1 MKAFFTLFSFTAV
14 ITASL
19 AQNPRQGLPTPTTGR
34 TTIPVPTTHFP
45 TVFNP
50 SSTTTTSAP
59 DYKQLV
65 ATGDYYLNQKRYD
78 DAIDNYTKALAQ
90 QDDQYPKD
98 QIQRA
103 KAQQAHEKK
112 ELALRTE
119 EERIADLNRI
129 PQDVFVSRTL
139 TDNNWKNAVLVC
151 DVTGSMNKYNNQVL
165 TWLKSRLET
174 GDSSI
179 RRVVLFNDN
188 DNHDLDISRG
198 LYSFQPTTYED
209 AVKRV
214 RTAEKEGSGG
224 DVNENNIQAL
234 LRAQTD
240 SPSCESLIMIHD
252 NNKPW
257 DFELAS
263 QVTKPV
269 HMLVCGPPAAL
280 EVAYLNL
287 ARMTK
292 GTVHFNGKTYTGL
305 DTYTEGMTLK
315 VDNTTYKL
323 QDNSFVRTN

>member
-1 MKAFFTLFSFTAV
+1 MKALFTLFSLVAV
-14 ITASL
+14 ITTSF

-34 TTIPVPTTHFP
+34 TTIPFPTVHFP

-50 SSTTTTSAP
+50 SPTTTNTPP

-90 QDDQYPKD
+90 RDDQYPKD

-103 KAQQAHEKK
+103 KAQQAHEEK

-119 EERIADLNRI
+119 EERKADSSRI
-129 PQDVFVSRTL
+129 PQAEFVSRIL
-139 TDNNWKNAVLVC
+139 TDNKWKNAALVC
-151 DVTGSMNKYNNQVL
+151 DVTGSMSLYNTQVL
-165 TWLKSRLET
+165 LWLKSRLET

-198 LYSFQPTTYED
+198 LYSFQPTTFGD
-209 AVKRV
+209 AEKRV

-234 LRAQTD
+234 LRAQAD
-240 SPSCESLIMIHD
+240 CPSCESLIMIHD
-252 NNKPW
+252 NNRPW

-280 EVAYLNL
+280 DVAYLNL

-315 VDNTTYKL
+315 VDNTTYMV
-323 QDNSFVRTN
+323 QGNGFTRTN